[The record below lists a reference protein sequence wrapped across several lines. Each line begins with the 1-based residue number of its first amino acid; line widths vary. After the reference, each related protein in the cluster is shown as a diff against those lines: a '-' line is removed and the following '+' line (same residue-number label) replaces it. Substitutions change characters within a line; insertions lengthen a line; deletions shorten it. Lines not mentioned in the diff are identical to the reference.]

1 MKFLIWL
8 LVLFAAAVA
17 ITVAS
22 HNAGYVLL
30 VYPPYRVEMSLT
42 MFVFGSVA
50 AFVVGYL
57 LVRLVLAAVNLPQY
71 VRAFRAER
79 SQGKGRTAML
89 EALTA
94 FFEGRYAAAEKAAVR
109 AMELGES
116 SGLNSIIAARAANE
130 LRDFDRRDAYL
141 AEAQGKTVGEETMRL
156 MAKAEFKLDQKQPQS
171 ALSVLKELNDTG
183 IRKHIGAL
191 NLELK
196 AQQQAR
202 NWDAVLDVANQL
214 EKRNAINASMAT
226 QMRQQAWLE
235 KLRACAHDGELLRSV
250 WKNMPTEFKQRSK
263 IAGEAARLFMQ
274 LRECSMA
281 RNLLTES
288 LNAEWDGDLV
298 ALYGDCMEG
307 SVIAQIEQAERWL
320 NQHHDDAGLL
330 LALGKLCLH
339 QELWGKA
346 RNYLDASL
354 SLHPSREAYT
364 RLAQLAEKLH
374 KPDEA
379 LKYEQLAAKLHTPA

>member
-1 MKFLIWL
+1 
-8 LVLFAAAVA
+8 
-17 ITVAS
+17 
-22 HNAGYVLL
+22 
-30 VYPPYRVEMSLT
+30 
-42 MFVFGSVA
+42 MFMFGAVA
-50 AFVVGYL
+50 AFAVGYL

-71 VRAFRAER
+71 VRSFRAER
-79 SQGKGRTAML
+79 AQGKGRTAML

-250 WKNMPTEFKQRSK
+250 WKSMPTEFKQRSK
-263 IAGEAARLFMQ
+263 IAGEAASLFMQ

-288 LNAEWDGDLV
+288 LNAEWDGELV

-320 NQHHDDAGLL
+320 NEHHDDAGLL

-346 RNYLDASL
+346 QNYLDASL
-354 SLHPSREAYT
+354 SLHPSREAYS

-379 LKYEQLAAKLHTPA
+379 LKYEQLAAKLHGPA